1 MLSYSVSKHKT
12 HRQFIIFVRQY
23 SNNHMRNW
31 NALCIERTAITNQNC
46 SSEPL
51 TKLAFIPPPP
61 PPPLPKKNLQV
72 ALNYKHMLLIY
83 RKLSSGGLIVHLG
96 CSQLRGISDR
106 SRSSVFQTFGEFKI
120 TLARLFPILWMC
132 RAPAQVHLAKS
143 LWWIIPGNCL
153 TQENT

>member
-23 SNNHMRNW
+23 SNNHMRTTCEI
-31 NALCIERTAITNQNC
+31 CIERTAITNQNC
-46 SSEPL
+46 ITEPL
-51 TKLAFIPPPP
+51 RKLAFI

-120 TLARLFPILWMC
+120 TRARLFPILWMC
-132 RAPAQVHLAKS
+132 RAPAQVHLAKG